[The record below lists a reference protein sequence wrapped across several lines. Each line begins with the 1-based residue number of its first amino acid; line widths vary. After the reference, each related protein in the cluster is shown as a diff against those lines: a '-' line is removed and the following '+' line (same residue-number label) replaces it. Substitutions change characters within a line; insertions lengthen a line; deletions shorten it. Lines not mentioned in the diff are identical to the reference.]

1 MASYKQLSRGNW
13 QVIISLGYDPITK
26 KRLKKKKQGFRTK
39 KEAEKYAS
47 KYTTNINNGILT
59 TKSRDILLKDFILDW
74 FNNHKVL
81 SIGITTKNH
90 YMSRI
95 NTYIIPLL
103 GNYKLTDIDTFIV
116 QNFYNHLL
124 TKEEP
129 LKPSSAKKVIETLTN
144 CLYYAKKLKLITVVP
159 TDIEKVRIDKP
170 TIEYWSKEELTF
182 FLDEIKGTYLY
193 FPTLLCSMTGL
204 RVGELCGLKWSDIDF
219 EKGYLNI
226 SRQVIRDESTKKLI
240 VKETLKTDSSKR
252 TISLPKILLKELKE
266 RQCSYDN
273 FIILSR
279 NEEVCNP
286 RNISMEF
293 KRIVGKY
300 KNLPQITIHGLRH
313 THATIL
319 ILNGENIKIV
329 SDRLGH
335 KDVTTTLNTYTHIM
349 DKMKDNTAQLLD
361 DLFS

>member
-1 MASYKQLSRGNW
+1 
-13 QVIISLGYDPITK
+13 
-26 KRLKKKKQGFRTK
+26 
-39 KEAEKYAS
+39 
-47 KYTTNINNGILT
+47 
-59 TKSRDILLKDFILDW
+59 
-74 FNNHKVL
+74 
-81 SIGITTKNH
+81 
-90 YMSRI
+90 
-95 NTYIIPLL
+95 
-103 GNYKLTDIDTFIV
+103 
-116 QNFYNHLL
+116 
-124 TKEEP
+124 
-129 LKPSSAKKVIETLTN
+129 
-144 CLYYAKKLKLITVVP
+144 
-159 TDIEKVRIDKP
+159 
-170 TIEYWSKEELTF
+170 
-182 FLDEIKGTYLY
+182 
-193 FPTLLCSMTGL
+193 MTGL

-226 SRQVIRDESTKKLI
+226 SRQVIRDETTKKLI
-240 VKETLKTDSSKR
+240 VKETLKTDGSKR

-300 KNLPQITIHGLRH
+300 KNLSQITIHGLRH